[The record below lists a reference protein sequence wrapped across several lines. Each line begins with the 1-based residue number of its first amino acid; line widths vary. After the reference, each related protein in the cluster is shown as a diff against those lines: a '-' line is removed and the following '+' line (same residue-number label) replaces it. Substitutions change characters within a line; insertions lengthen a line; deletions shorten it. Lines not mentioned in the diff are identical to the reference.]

1 MFTRLTLEQRQRL
14 IGCTLVLLGASGFST
29 KAILIKLAYMADS
42 QLDAITL
49 LALRMLFSLPL
60 FLVAAL
66 WNQRK
71 SSQPPLNKRQWIL
84 VIILGLMGYYIA
96 SYLDFLGLQTIS
108 AGLERLIIFSYP
120 TFVVLFSAIFYR
132 RAMTA
137 SVIIALGLSYIG
149 ILLVFIEQVS
159 LASTNIL
166 LGSTFVLSSAII
178 FAFFVMSSGVMVLRI
193 GSVRFTAY
201 TMLVASFATLL
212 HFAFHHNLLITMTAI
227 PLEVYG
233 LSLIMAV
240 FATVLPSFLM
250 NNGIEK
256 VGASSAAILSS
267 VGPIITLVLAH
278 NLLQETITETQL
290 LGTFFVL
297 AGGLVVGRMKA

>member
-1 MFTRLTLEQRQRL
+1 MLKEQRQRL
-14 IGCTLVLLGASGFST
+14 IGCALVLLGAAGFST
-29 KAILIKLAYMADS
+29 KAILIKLAYGADA

-49 LALRMLFSLPL
+49 MALRMLFSLPL
-60 FLVAAL
+60 FLLAAL

-71 SSQPPLNKRQWIL
+71 FSEPALDKKQWL
-84 VIILGLMGYYIA
+84 VVIILGLMGYYIA

-132 RAMTA
+132 RALTA
-137 SVIIALGLSYIG
+137 SVLIALGLSYIG
-149 ILLVFIEQVS
+149 ILLVFIESLS

-166 LGSTFVLSSAII
+166 LGSVFVFSSAII
-178 FAFFVMSSGVMVLRI
+178 FSFFVMGSGVMVHRI

-201 TMLVASFATLL
+201 TMTVASVATLT
-212 HFAFHHNLLITMTAI
+212 HFAFHHDLVLTVSSI
-227 PLEVYG
+227 PLEIYG
-233 LSLIMAV
+233 LSLIMAI

-250 NNGIEK
+250 NNGIKK
-256 VGASSAAILSS
+256 VGASSASILSS
-267 VGPIITLVLAH
+267 VGPIITLVLA
-278 NLLQETITETQL
+278 NRLLQETITDTQL

>member
-1 MFTRLTLEQRQRL
+1 MIPEQRQRL
-14 IGCTLVLLGASGFST
+14 MGCALVLLGAAGFST
-29 KAILIKLAYMADS
+29 KAILIKLAYAADG

-49 LALRMLFSLPL
+49 LALRMLFALPM
-60 FLVAAL
+60 FLIAAV
-66 WNQRK
+66 WHQKK
-71 SSQPPLNKRQWIL
+71 SAEPALDKKQWGI

-120 TFVVLFSAIFYR
+120 TFVVLFSALYYR
-132 RAMTA
+132 RALTA

-149 ILLVFIEQVS
+149 ILLVFIESLS
-159 LASTNIL
+159 LASTNIV
-166 LGSTFVLSSAII
+166 LGSVYVLSSALI
-178 FAFFVMSSGVMVLRI
+178 FSVFVMGSGVMVHRI

-201 TMLVASFATLL
+201 TMTVASIATLT
-212 HFAFHHNLLITMTAI
+212 HFAFHHDLVRTISTI
-227 PLEVYG
+227 PLDVYV
-233 LSLIMAV
+233 LSLIMAI

-250 NNGIEK
+250 NNGIKK

-267 VGPIITLVLAH
+267 VGPIITLALA
-278 NLLQETITETQL
+278 NSLLQETITNTQL

>member
-1 MFTRLTLEQRQRL
+1 MIPEQRQRL
-14 IGCTLVLLGASGFST
+14 MGCALVLLGAAGFST
-29 KAILIKLAYMADS
+29 KAILIKLAYAADG

-49 LALRMLFSLPL
+49 LALRMLFALPM
-60 FLVAAL
+60 FLIAAV
-66 WNQRK
+66 WHQKK
-71 SSQPPLNKRQWIL
+71 SAEPALDKKQWGI

-120 TFVVLFSAIFYR
+120 TFVVLFSALYYR
-132 RAMTA
+132 RALTA
-137 SVIIALGLSYIG
+137 SVMIALGLSYIG
-149 ILLVFIEQVS
+149 ILLVFIES
-159 LASTNIL
+159 LSLTSTNIV
-166 LGSTFVLSSAII
+166 LGSVYVLSSALI
-178 FAFFVMSSGVMVLRI
+178 FSVFVMGSGVMVHRI

-201 TMLVASFATLL
+201 TMTVASIATLT
-212 HFAFHHNLLITMTAI
+212 HFAFHHDLVRTISTI
-227 PLEVYG
+227 PLDVYV
-233 LSLIMAV
+233 LSLIMAI

-250 NNGIEK
+250 NNGIKK

-267 VGPIITLVLAH
+267 VGPIITLALA
-278 NLLQETITETQL
+278 NSLLQETITNTQL

>member
-1 MFTRLTLEQRQRL
+1 MLKEQRQRL
-14 IGCTLVLLGASGFST
+14 IGCALVLLGASGFST
-29 KAILIKLAYMADS
+29 KAILIKLAYMADT

-60 FLVAAL
+60 FLLAAL
-66 WNQRK
+66 WQQK
-71 SSQPPLNKRQWIL
+71 KYSEPPLDKKQW
-84 VIILGLMGYYIA
+84 VIVIVLGLMGYYIA
-96 SYLDFLGLQTIS
+96 SYLDFLGLQIIS

-166 LGSTFVLSSAII
+166 LGSAFVLSSAII

-201 TMLVASFATLL
+201 TMLVASLATLI
-212 HFAFHHNLLITMTAI
+212 HFAFHHDLLITMTAI
-227 PLEVYG
+227 PLEIYI

-267 VGPIITLVLAH
+267 VGPVITLMLAH
-278 NLLQETITETQL
+278 KLLQETITETQL

-297 AGGLVVGRMKA
+297 AGGLVVGRMKS